1 MNIFSRF
8 PGLRYKKQSS
18 RSLHRDAFIT
28 FESNLMA
35 VSLQIKFI
43 PANSLNSSRF
53 AMLRL
58 IIETVENRGNV
69 NYQIDNTAE
78 ILEVSIDTLST

>member
-1 MNIFSRF
+1 
-8 PGLRYKKQSS
+8 
-18 RSLHRDAFIT
+18 
-28 FESNLMA
+28 MA